1 MIPALVPD
9 MQQKYQTSQKHVIVS
24 AFGKKEVISQMKLK
38 IALLQLMPERNL
50 QGQLEKGIA
59 ACRKAG
65 EMGADIALFPEM
77 WSDGYA
83 IPQDPDTLDALAV
96 EENSA
101 FVTAFG
107 HLAEK
112 LQMAIGITFL
122 EKHRPTP
129 LNSMILFD
137 RQGSKRLHYSKVHI
151 CEFDLEQ
158 ALSPGDDFH
167 VCELDLGKGKVM
179 TGAMICFDREFP
191 ESARILM
198 LKGAEIILAPN
209 ACPMEINR
217 LSALRTRA
225 YENMLAVCTCNYPK
239 GQPDCN
245 GRSTVFD
252 GVAWLE
258 GESGVRD
265 MCILEAPEEEGIYL
279 AEIDMDMLRHYRE
292 REVMGS
298 SYRRP
303 DKYGILTEI

>member
-1 MIPALVPD
+1 
-9 MQQKYQTSQKHVIVS
+9 
-24 AFGKKEVISQMKLK
+24 MKVR
-38 IALLQLMPERNL
+38 IALLQLMPEKDL
-50 QGQLEKGIA
+50 QGQLRKGKN
-59 ACRKAG
+59 ACRKARK
-65 EMGADIALFPEM
+65 MGADIALFPEM
-77 WSDGYA
+77 WSDGYDL
-83 IPQDPDTLDALAV
+83 PQDAEELDALALN
-96 EENSA
+96 ENSK
-101 FVTAFG
+101 FISAFG
-107 HLAEK
+107 ALACQ

-122 EKHRPTP
+122 EKHDPKP
-129 LNSMILFD
+129 LNSIILFD
-137 RQGSKRLHYSKVHI
+137 RRGSMRLHYSKVHT
-151 CEFDLEQ
+151 CDFDLEK

-239 GQPDCN
+239 GHPDCN
-245 GRSTVFD
+245 GHSTVFD

-258 GESGVRD
+258 DEPDVRN

-279 AEIDMDMLRHYRE
+279 AEIDMDMLRKYRMI
-292 REVMGS
+292 EVMGS
-298 SYRRP
+298 RYRHPER
-303 DKYGILTEI
+303 YGALTDRI

>member
-1 MIPALVPD
+1 
-9 MQQKYQTSQKHVIVS
+9 
-24 AFGKKEVISQMKLK
+24 MKVR
-38 IALLQLMPERNL
+38 IALLQLMPEKDL
-50 QGQLEKGIA
+50 QGQLRKGIN
-59 ACRKAG
+59 ACRKARK
-65 EMGADIALFPEM
+65 MGADIALFPEM
-77 WSDGYA
+77 WSDGYDL
-83 IPQDPDTLDALAV
+83 PQDAEELDALALN
-96 EENSA
+96 ENSK
-101 FVTAFG
+101 FISAFG
-107 HLAEK
+107 ALACQ

-122 EKHRPTP
+122 EKHDPKP
-129 LNSMILFD
+129 LNSIILFD
-137 RQGSKRLHYSKVHI
+137 RRGSMRLHYSKVHT
-151 CEFDLEQ
+151 CDFDLEK

-239 GQPDCN
+239 GHPDCN
-245 GRSTVFD
+245 GHSTVFD

-258 GESGVRD
+258 DEPDVRN

-279 AEIDMDMLRHYRE
+279 AEIDMDMLRKYRMI
-292 REVMGS
+292 EVMGS
-298 SYRRP
+298 RYRHPER
-303 DKYGILTEI
+303 YGALTDRI